1 MPASGSLSRVPA
13 ISRADRR
20 HFRMSSEGSA
30 SPRLS
35 PLACGQRLGSPVI
48 RAIANRRNDVKRSYT
63 IGSKKIRLI
72 VDLAHVQRILE
83 ARHALRLET
92 NEQFWIAA

>member
-1 MPASGSLSRVPA
+1 
-13 ISRADRR
+13 
-20 HFRMSSEGSA
+20 
-30 SPRLS
+30 
-35 PLACGQRLGSPVI
+35 
-48 RAIANRRNDVKRSYT
+48 VKRSYT

-83 ARHALRLET
+83 ARHALRAET